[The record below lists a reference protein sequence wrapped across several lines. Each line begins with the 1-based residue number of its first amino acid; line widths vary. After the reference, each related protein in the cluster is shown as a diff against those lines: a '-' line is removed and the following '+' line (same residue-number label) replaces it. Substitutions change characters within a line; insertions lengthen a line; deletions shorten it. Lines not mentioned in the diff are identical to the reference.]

1 MRNKFFI
8 AIASL
13 LLIFTVSLSYAQT
26 LQEYFAKAK
35 EAYAAKDYDEAL
47 SNFQNVLALLK
58 KNKRMALAQKIQI
71 NIANIYM
78 QQDKCGLSLK
88 ELESAAKLFDNPK
101 DKTKFNMFKKMAQ
114 AHYCMKEYLRAIEG
128 WEAILSS
135 SLQLTSEQKAGLYAS
150 IADAYRRDEL
160 YFSSIQN
167 YKKALS
173 LYEEIK
179 NVEKQNLILTAT
191 GLCFNKIGDFSNAIT
206 TLKTSL
212 EITEKKGTPHSIAE
226 ANSNL
231 GIVYFDMG
239 EYAKANKYF
248 AEALK
253 IEKTFYLKRNH
264 GVDLN
269 NKGILLKSVGK
280 YSEALSTLEESI
292 RVAQQVKNTKDEAIA
307 WSNRALVLRIMGQTT
322 KALGDYQKA
331 LKLYEKDKFKEGIAS
346 CYLGIGKLYEIRDLN
361 YQKAYEYY
369 QKAFEIYDRLGNVG
383 YQAEALNQIGR
394 VFKKTI
400 NKSKSSQSFGA
411 LVFEEEPVYIEVS
424 SAEAAKESTKAY
436 EKALDLG
443 RTTMRNEIVWSAL
456 QGIGYALAEQGQLE
470 QALPKYKAAIET
482 VIGIRGGSDSDL
494 MADYLRDKEDLF
506 TEAIELCANLYE
518 AKKDDEY
525 LRLQMEYQEIY
536 KNEIMKNAMNVA
548 KIEYENPEKATI
560 ANQMNALLAKQKK
573 VNQLVGQQQAKAK
586 QDDSP
591 KEVNEELKAI
601 QKESQELEGTFKEL
615 LAKWKK
621 QYPQDAN
628 LFDSSQK
635 IDLKAIQAS
644 LGDDEAVIQYMPLT
658 EFLGILC
665 ITKKN
670 ITYAKTDITYK
681 KLSELIRDEFSF
693 DNIDVYGH
701 ENYTKKKY
709 SKNYSS
715 EAGALTYCIKT
726 LNKLYTILIK
736 PIQSNISD
744 KFKLK
749 IVTSKYLS
757 YLPFEA
763 LAAND
768 NPDNPMFL
776 IQKYVVSYT
785 RIAFIGGNKQVAN
798 LKKPSISVIGV
809 GNPEHEYLKS
819 LLVNLPAAEKEIET
833 MKKIALKN
841 NIKNVTVMFGKNAT
855 EDAWRDAITDNSYS
869 IFYFATHG
877 VPAAEIYI
885 DTIDMENRFK
895 KWNKSPDKYKKSIDK
910 YTPFVDFSKKT
921 FTVQSPLYGFIYMT
935 NSDTNDGVLT
945 LKEVLEIDDNCFSNA
960 QLAVLSACNTAVTYS
975 PKISKK
981 HRQEFSK
988 NAEKD
993 LIASG
998 FTPGVDQ
1005 VSLTDTFLKRNFKNV
1020 VGTLWFADDP
1030 ATSFIMSKFFKELMI
1045 GLSPAEALRNA
1056 KLAYLT
1062 EGKDALP
1069 ENYTSIPSHPFYWAV
1084 TSVFGR

>member
-1 MRNKFFI
+1 
-8 AIASL
+8 
-13 LLIFTVSLSYAQT
+13 
-26 LQEYFAKAK
+26 
-35 EAYAAKDYDEAL
+35 
-47 SNFQNVLALLK
+47 
-58 KNKRMALAQKIQI
+58 
-71 NIANIYM
+71 M

-88 ELESAAKLFDNPK
+88 ELESAAKLFDKPK

-114 AHYCMKEYLRAIEG
+114 AHYCMKEYLRAVEG

-191 GLCFNKIGDFSNAIT
+191 GLCFNKVGDFSNAIT

-253 IEKTFYLKRNH
+253 IEKTFNLKRNH

-292 RVAQQVKNTKDEAIA
+292 RVAQQVKNIKDEAIA
-307 WSNRALVLRIMGQTT
+307 WSNHALVLRIMGQTT
-322 KALGDYQKA
+322 KALHDYQKA

-369 QKAFEIYDRLGNVG
+369 QKAFEIYDRLGNIG

-411 LVFEEEPVYIEVS
+411 LVFEEEPVYIEMS

-443 RTTMRNEIVWSAL
+443 RTTMRNEIIWSAL
-456 QGIGYALAEQGQLE
+456 QGIGYALAEQGKLE

-482 VIGIRGGSDSDL
+482 VIGIRGSSDSDL

-506 TEAIELCANLYE
+506 TEVIELCANLYE

-548 KIEYENPEKATI
+548 KIEYEDPAKATI
-560 ANQMNALLAKQKK
+560 ANQMNALLSKQKK

-586 QDDSP
+586 QDDCP
-591 KEVNEELKAI
+591 KQVNEELKAS
-601 QKESQELEGTFKEL
+601 QKEAQELEGTFKEL

-635 IDLKAIQAS
+635 IDLKAIQAGLS
-644 LGDDEAVIQYMPLT
+644 DDEAVIQYMPLT

-665 ITKKN
+665 ITKEKVMYQKVN
-670 ITYAKTDITYK
+670 ITYS
-681 KLSELIRDEFSF
+681 KLASLIRDQFSF
-693 DNIDVYGH
+693 KDIEIYGH
-701 ENYTKKKY
+701 QANWEQYLSFAKSDKPKRKKKFAY
-709 SKNYSS
+709 ALSYESEILFS
-715 EAGALTYCIKT
+715 EAESLAAGIQTMNSLYKLLIEPIYPVIK
-726 LNKLYTILIK
+726 NKKY
-736 PIQSNISD
+736 
-744 KFKLK
+744 LK

-757 YLPFEA
+757 YVPFDA
-763 LAAND
+763 LARNNTPE
-768 NPDNPMFL
+768 NPEFL
-776 IQKYVVSYT
+776 IQDHIISCS
-785 RIAFIGGNKQVAN
+785 RLAFLNSKIQMHR
-798 LKKPSISVIGV
+798 KKTEHYEIIGV
-809 GNPEHEYLKS
+809 GNPYHSVLS
-819 LLVNLPAAEKEIET
+819 SALMDLPAAKEEVLN
-833 MKKIALKN
+833 MGQIAATLDIPKPL
-841 NIKNVTVMFGKNAT
+841 IFVEDNAT
-855 EDAWRDAITDNSYS
+855 ETAWRHAVAKKDFSL
-869 IFYFATHG
+869 FYFATHG
-877 VPAAEIYI
+877 VPAAEMYHDLKKFKNRLDKNLQKKSENKNPLSEKAEANLII
-885 DTIDMENRFK
+885 DK
-895 KWNKSPDKYKKSIDK
+895 KIVDFVGNSISKSPLS
-910 YTPFVDFSKKT
+910 
-921 FTVQSPLYGFIYMT
+921 GFLYMT
-935 NSDTNDGVLT
+935 DSKEHDGVLT
-945 LKEVLEIDDNCFSNA
+945 LKEIMELPDSNFVNA
-960 QLAVLSACNTAVTYS
+960 DLAVLSACNTAVMYS
-975 PKISKK
+975 PKI
-981 HRQEFSK
+981 
-988 NAEKD
+988 NAKERLSFINEDAAKEIAD
-993 LIASG
+993 LG

-1005 VSLTDTFLKRNFKNV
+1005 VSLTDTFMKKNFNSV
-1020 VGTLWFADDP
+1020 IGTLWFADDA
-1030 ATSFIMSKFFKELMI
+1030 ATGFIMSEFFKEYMSGI
-1045 GLSPAEALRNA
+1045 SSSEALRNA
-1056 KLAYLT
+1056 KLTYLNK
-1062 EGKDALP
+1062 GKDALP
-1069 ENYTSIPSHPFYWAV
+1069 KGYTDIPSHPYYWAV
-1084 TSVFGR
+1084 ASVFGR